1 MGHKDL
7 SGILSR
13 IPLVKHLSL
22 RTKLVFSYL
31 FVVIAGGILSSL
43 IGTSLVADTIISQA
57 RNKVTHDLSTAWLI
71 YNQSLGSLQNV
82 VQLTASGRTLPD
94 FIETKQWDRLEDFL
108 IKRRKDFSLDIL
120 TLVDAQGKV
129 LVRTHHPFL
138 IGDSQR
144 SDPLIQQALH
154 GEPAASTAIVSREEL
169 QKERNDLAEQAVIL
183 FVSTPK
189 AREIPVQKETS
200 GMMLKAASPIWNE
213 AGRLIGVLYG
223 GVLLNRNYEIVDK
236 VRDLLYGEG
245 RYKGKETGTATIFQG
260 DVRIATNVLNESGQ
274 RAIGTLLSETVYNAV
289 FVRGEQWLD
298 RAFVVHDWYL
308 TGYKP
313 IRDITGRIVGILYVG
328 ILEAP
333 YVDLRNKV
341 VMSFFAI
348 GVFGVL
354 FVLLFSF
361 FITTGIIRPLREMV
375 VATDK
380 IANGDLSIE
389 LSIPSQDEIG
399 QLAASFNHMSIH
411 LKQAR
416 QELEDYGRRL
426 EEKVK
431 ERTQQ
436 LSEIQSHLMQS
447 EKLASMG
454 QLAASIAHEVNNP
467 LSGVL
472 IYNQLITKKI
482 AQGDI
487 NKFAILGYLSKM
499 EHELTRSTKLIR
511 NLLDFAVQSEPN
523 MKEVDANE
531 ILNQCLELAIHTG
544 SPKIQVEK
552 FFASAPRITADP
564 DQLQQV
570 FINLIMNALQAMPDG
585 GVLKLRTFVENQEL
599 KIEVQDTGC
608 GIPPENMSRIFTPFF
623 STKQE
628 IKGVGLGLAV
638 SYGIIQRHRGRI
650 EVKSKTDEGTTFTI
664 CLPLSQRQE
673 ILGGF
678 GNEE

>member
-1 MGHKDL
+1 MGNKNV
-7 SGILSR
+7 SGIVSR
-13 IPLVKHLSL
+13 ILFIKHLSL
-22 RTKLVFSYL
+22 RTKLVLSYL

-43 IGTSLVADTIISQA
+43 IGTRLVADTIISQA
-57 RNKVTHDLSTAWLI
+57 RDKVKYDLNTAWLI
-71 YNQSLGSLQNV
+71 YNQSLGTIQNV
-82 VQLTASGRTLPD
+82 VQLTAAGRTIPD
-94 FIETKQWDRLEDFL
+94 YIESKQWNRLEDFL
-108 IKRRKDFSLDIL
+108 VKRRKDFRLDIM
-120 TLVDAQGKV
+120 TLVDAQGNV
-129 LVRTHHPFL
+129 QVRTHHPF
-138 IGDSQR
+138 ITGDYQG
-144 SDPLIQQALH
+144 SDPLIQKALH
-154 GEPAASTAIVSREEL
+154 GEPVAATAIVSREEL
-169 QKERNDLAEQAVIL
+169 QRERNDLAEQAVIQL
-183 FVSTPK
+183 VSTPK
-189 AREIPVQKETS
+189 ARTIPAREQTS
-200 GMMLKAASPIWNE
+200 GMMLKAAAPIWND

-223 GVLLNRNYEIVDK
+223 GVLLNRNYEIVDN

-245 RYKGKETGTATIFQG
+245 RYKGREMGTATIFLG
-260 DVRIATNVLNESGQ
+260 DARIATNVQNENGQ
-274 RAIGTLLSETVYNAV
+274 RAIGTLLSEAVYNTV
-289 FVRGEQWLD
+289 VVRGEQWLD

-328 ILEAP
+328 MLEAP
-333 YVDLRNKV
+333 YIDLRNKV
-341 VMSFFAI
+341 VISFFGI
-348 GVFGVL
+348 GIFGVL
-354 FVLLFSF
+354 FVLLLSF
-361 FITTGIIRPLREMV
+361 FITTQIIRPLREMV
-375 VATDK
+375 GAAGK

-389 LSIPSQDEIG
+389 LSVPSEDEIG

-416 QELEDYGRRL
+416 QELEDYGRKL
-426 EEKVK
+426 EEKVN

-436 LSEIQSHLMQS
+436 LSEIQSHLMQT

-487 NKFAILGYLSKM
+487 NKFAILSYLSKM

-523 MKEVDANE
+523 MKEVDVNE

-552 FFASAPRITADP
+552 SFDSAPRITADP

-585 GVLKLRTFVENQEL
+585 GVLKLRTFAENQDL

-608 GIPPENMSRIFTPFF
+608 GIPPENMGRIFTPFF

-650 EVKSKTDEGTTFTI
+650 EVKSKTNEGTTFTI
-664 CLPLSQRQE
+664 CLPLAQQ
-673 ILGGF
+673 
-678 GNEE
+678 

>member
-1 MGHKDL
+1 MGNKNL

-43 IGTSLVADTIISQA
+43 IGTSMVADTIISQA
-57 RNKVTHDLSTAWLI
+57 RNKVKYDLNTAWLI
-71 YNQSLGSLQNV
+71 YNQALGSIQNV
-82 VQLTASGRTLPD
+82 VQLTASGRTIPD
-94 FIETKQWDRLEDFL
+94 FIESKRWDRLEDFL
-108 IKRRKDFSLDIL
+108 VKRRKDFQLDIL

-129 LVRTHHPFL
+129 LVRTHHPFI
-138 IGDSQR
+138 IGDYQG

-154 GEPAASTAIVSREEL
+154 GEPVASTAIVSREEL
-169 QKERNDLAEQAVIL
+169 QRERNDLAEQAVIL

-189 AREIPVQKETS
+189 ARKIPAQKETS
-200 GMMLKAASPIWNE
+200 GMMLKAASPIWND

-223 GVLLNRNYEIVDK
+223 GVLLNRNYGIVDK
-236 VRDLLYGEG
+236 VRELLYGEG

-274 RAIGTLLSETVYNAV
+274 RAIGTLLSEAVYNTV
-289 FVRGEQWLD
+289 VVRGEQWLD

-313 IRDITGRIVGILYVG
+313 IRDFTGRIIGILYVG
-328 ILEAP
+328 MLEAP

-341 VMSFFAI
+341 VISFFAI
-348 GVFGVL
+348 GIFGVL
-354 FVLLFSF
+354 FVLLLSF
-361 FITTGIIRPLREMV
+361 FITTQIVRPLREMV
-375 VATDK
+375 VATEN

-426 EEKVK
+426 EEKVN

-436 LSEIQSHLMQS
+436 LSEIQAHLMQT

-472 IYNQLITKKI
+472 IYNQLVIKKI

-487 NKFAILGYLSKM
+487 NKFAILSYLSKM

-511 NLLDFAVQSEPN
+511 NLLDFAVQSEPK
-523 MKEVDANE
+523 MKEVDINE
-531 ILNQCLELAIHTG
+531 ILNQCLDLAIHTG
-544 SPKIQVEK
+544 SPNVQVEK
-552 FFASAPRITADP
+552 YLNPAPCITADP

-570 FINLIMNALQAMPDG
+570 FINLILNALQAMPEG
-585 GVLKLRTFVENQEL
+585 GVLKLRTYEDNQEL
-599 KIEVQDTGC
+599 KIEVQDSGC

-664 CLPLSQRQE
+664 CLPLSQQQE
-673 ILGGF
+673 ILGDF
-678 GNEE
+678 RNRE

>member
-1 MGHKDL
+1 
-7 SGILSR
+7 
-13 IPLVKHLSL
+13 
-22 RTKLVFSYL
+22 
-31 FVVIAGGILSSL
+31 
-43 IGTSLVADTIISQA
+43 
-57 RNKVTHDLSTAWLI
+57 
-71 YNQSLGSLQNV
+71 
-82 VQLTASGRTLPD
+82 
-94 FIETKQWDRLEDFL
+94 
-108 IKRRKDFSLDIL
+108 
-120 TLVDAQGKV
+120 
-129 LVRTHHPFL
+129 
-138 IGDSQR
+138 
-144 SDPLIQQALH
+144 
-154 GEPAASTAIVSREEL
+154 
-169 QKERNDLAEQAVIL
+169 
-183 FVSTPK
+183 
-189 AREIPVQKETS
+189 
-200 GMMLKAASPIWNE
+200 MLKAASPIWND

-274 RAIGTLLSETVYNAV
+274 RAIGTLLSEAVYNTV
-289 FVRGEQWLD
+289 VVRGEQWLD

-328 ILEAP
+328 MLEAP

-348 GVFGVL
+348 GVFGVF

-664 CLPLSQRQE
+664 CLPLSQQQE

-678 GNEE
+678 RNGE